1 MIRPSERL
9 PGSFPGPAQWARIR
23 ITRKQARGV
32 NPETCAKIED
42 RTCQVDPGEVCKE
55 ILLPIVRAAL
65 PGLDAETDRAVLLAL
80 AASDGDALTMAQLS
94 RRCGHGDPRTTK
106 RAMAR
111 LASAG
116 LVDDMTVNAAAIE
129 ALGPG
134 PAWTTTERPKRP
146 AKARPAPVVDPWA
159 EVDVKLAELNAAPPA
174 VWSSRMALDAAVSAY
189 LGRGLAPPP
198 DDLAAALDAWRMATG
213 RGENEAVE
221 AGQRCLAIAQA
232 KRTGVRNPMAYLA
245 ALIAADAKQRGGV
258 GAADATHAGHPKWD
272 RWKT

>member
-1 MIRPSERL
+1 MIP
-9 PGSFPGPAQWARIR
+9 
-23 ITRKQARGV
+23 
-32 NPETCAKIED
+32 
-42 RTCQVDPGEVCKE
+42 
-55 ILLPIVRAAL
+55 LLSIVRAAL
-65 PGLDAETDRAVLLAL
+65 PGLDAETDRAVLLVL
-80 AASDGDALTMAQLS
+80 AASDGDALTTAQLA
-94 RRCGHGDPRTTK
+94 RRCDHGDARTTK

-116 LVDDMTVNAAAIE
+116 LVDGMTVNAAAIE

-134 PAWTTTERPKRP
+134 PAWTTTGPIERPKRP
-146 AKARPAPVVDPWA
+146 AKARPAPVADPWT
-159 EVDVKLAELNAAPPA
+159 EVDAALAELNAQPA
-174 VWSSRMALDAAVSAY
+174 AAWSPRMALDAAVSAY

-221 AGQRCLAIAQA
+221 AGQRCLAMAQA
-232 KRTGVRNPMAYLA
+232 KRTGVRNPMAYLV